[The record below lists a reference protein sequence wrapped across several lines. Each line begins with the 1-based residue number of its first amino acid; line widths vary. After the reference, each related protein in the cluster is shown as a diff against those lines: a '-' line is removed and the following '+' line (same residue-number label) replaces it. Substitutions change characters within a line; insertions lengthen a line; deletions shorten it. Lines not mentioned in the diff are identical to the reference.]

1 MYQRSK
7 ENFCLLLPG
16 HIYLYITDTYVSL
29 LFGHFYLRS
38 IIIILQDMQITRK
51 KHFAQNKKVFF
62 LMSFIFVL
70 QFYLN
75 NYENSSQFSELFL
88 D

>member
-38 IIIILQDMQITRK
+38 IIIILQDMQIVRK
-51 KHFAQNKKVFF
+51 KHFAQNKKKNILFNEF
-62 LMSFIFVL
+62 YICATVL
-70 QFYLN
+70 FEQL
-75 NYENSSQFSELFL
+75 
-88 D
+88 